1 MPEHIVQY
9 PNADEAA
16 ISGLQ
21 LNGDGPILF
30 QVGKLTP
37 GQYHQWVYSPRLG
50 APRFFQSTM
59 LESISK
65 TSWWYIP
72 VIWGAVAAACLS
84 YMHLHRTHSIV
95 TTGFLLLC
103 GVLGWQL
110 TEYCIHRFLFHIE
123 PSSYWGITLHFTF
136 HGCHHKWPMD
146 SLRLVFPPVPAVP
159 IVSGVFYAMHQ
170 LLPKEAAMCI
180 STGMLLGY
188 IAYDCTHYFLHHS
201 SSQTGILR
209 GLKKAH
215 ISHHYKNHDAGYG
228 ISSRLFDSLLCTSAV
243 HS

>member
-1 MPEHIVQY
+1 MSKHTCAVQC
-9 PNADEAA
+9 
-16 ISGLQ
+16 
-21 LNGDGPILF
+21 
-30 QVGKLTP
+30 
-37 GQYHQWVYSPRLG
+37 R
-50 APRFFQSTM
+50 
-59 LESISK
+59 
-65 TSWWYIP
+65 WYIP

-170 LLPKEAAMCI
+170 LLPKVK
-180 STGMLLGY
+180 LLHTVLLHALHATDRKEHDDQSY
-188 IAYDCTHYFLHHS
+188 YLVCQLTAWQHTWIA
-201 SSQTGILR
+201 
-209 GLKKAH
+209 
-215 ISHHYKNHDAGYG
+215 N
-228 ISSRLFDSLLCTSAV
+228 V
-243 HS
+243 N